1 MVMIISKII
10 VSKKLIMLK
19 SFDHRIDCEMFN
31 AEAVKLRHIA
41 TDCWAAIL

>member
-1 MVMIISKII
+1 MVTAKIV

-19 SFDHRIDCEMFN
+19 RIGHRIDCQMFN